1 MFWIKNKENSFPI
14 SVIKNIFNIYR
25 KEIFKLTLKMFDNL
39 NEKVLLSTHH
49 KFTFK
54 LTDQ

>member
-14 SVIKNIFNIYR
+14 SVIKNIFRIYR

>member
-14 SVIKNIFNIYR
+14 SVIKNIFSIYR

-39 NEKVLLSTHH
+39 NEKVLLSNHNQ
-49 KFTFK
+49 FMLK